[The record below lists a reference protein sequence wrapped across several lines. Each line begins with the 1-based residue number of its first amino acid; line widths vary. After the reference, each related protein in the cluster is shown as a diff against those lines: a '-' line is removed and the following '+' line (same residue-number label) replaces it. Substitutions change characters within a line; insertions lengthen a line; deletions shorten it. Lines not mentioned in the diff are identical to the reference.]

1 MKTHSSFLTVVA
13 VFLFFQTAFA
23 ASDTIINIR
32 PEPQVEE
39 YSPGTIILL
48 PDGKRTI
55 IDEAMHGGKWKTEE
69 GLIIDR
75 NGVFEDIDQKADR
88 KSVV

>member
-13 VFLFFQTAFA
+13 VFLFQTAFA

-48 PDGKRTI
+48 PDGKK
-55 IDEAMHGGKWKTEE
+55 E
-69 GLIIDR
+69 
-75 NGVFEDIDQKADR
+75 Q
-88 KSVV
+88 S